1 MSDGDAV
8 NAAPPPEKH
17 GSQEENAP
25 TSQTVPSSKSAP
37 PEQPGASEEPATTTG
52 ALARLGFS
60 RTDRVS
66 RFLSEP
72 ALRGLGDGAAEA
84 LGATADGDDA
94 VLGLLR
100 LAESAREA
108 GQGALLEEFL
118 AGVGTVGTPG
128 HRLIR
133 LLGVSVALGDVL
145 ARHPER
151 LELLREGD
159 DELAVPAA
167 AVREALLEAVGADP
181 SAEVPVAG
189 SGGRE
194 ERDALRAGYHLR
206 LAQIAAADAVA
217 ADPAALQPRVSAAIS
232 DLADAALE
240 AASAIARATVEGHE
254 QVRWSVIAMGKTGA
268 RELNYI
274 SDVDVMHVVA
284 PAQEGCEEEDVITIG
299 AALARELA
307 RACSERTAE
316 GSLWQVDANLRP
328 EGKDGPL
335 VRTLDSYRRYYTEW
349 AKSWEFQALLKA
361 RAAAGDRELGAA
373 YEEMVEPWVWQA
385 STREGFVE
393 DTRAMRRRVVAHIPR
408 AEVDR
413 NIKLGPGGLRDV
425 EFTVQLLQL
434 VHGRADEQ
442 LQGRSTLDSLAR
454 LGEGGY
460 ISRTHVA
467 EMDEAYRFLRCV
479 EHRLQLHRLRRTQVL
494 PTAASD
500 LRRLS
505 RSMGLGTDEF
515 AGRYQRTRRR
525 VRQLHEEIFYR
536 PLLLTASQLSDGE
549 IALSAEDAQA
559 RLAAIGYRDPGRALA
574 HISSLTEGISRR
586 ARIQRQLL
594 PAMLEWFA
602 DGIDPDLGLLAF
614 RRLSDEIGSAHWY
627 MGLLRDSGLAAKRL
641 TKVLAASRYVGEELE
656 RIPEAVRWLARDE
669 QLRPLSREVLGREFL
684 AVITRVDTVEEA
696 RDVLRRTRSRELL
709 RIALAHLTDVAS
721 AAEVACALTDL
732 AEAVLE
738 AGLLVAYHVV
748 ARERKVVGE
757 EAEPLD
763 GVDEVDETTAQELR
777 ERRSDPAR
785 ALGVELAI
793 IAQGSFGA
801 REMGYSSDADVQFI
815 AVDRGAG
822 RDTVE
827 ITNAVASQ
835 IQKILNAPVARSD
848 MKVSADLRPE
858 GKVGPLTRTAE
869 SWIDY
874 LRRDAETWEKQ
885 ALLRARVVVSSE
897 ALGERLTGEMDR
909 HRYPDGGLE
918 EQDRR
923 AITRMKARVESERLP
938 RNADPARHLK
948 LGRGGMTDV
957 EWCTQLLAL
966 EHGHEVE
973 GLRTT
978 STLAQL
984 EAAVA
989 AELLEGREAEE
1000 LRAAWTLAWQL
1011 RRGLFLWKGREGE
1024 VLPSD
1029 RNDLRALALLIDGE
1043 DATASELED
1052 RYLKVTRRSRTLA
1065 EQIIFGETC

>member
-1 MSDGDAV
+1 MSDGDPV
-8 NAAPPPEKH
+8 NAAPPPEEH
-17 GSQEENAP
+17 GAPEQEAP
-25 TSQTVPSSKSAP
+25 TAPSSEPAP
-37 PEQPGASEEPATTTG
+37 QEQPGAGEEPATTTG

-108 GQGALLEEFL
+108 GQDALLEEFL
-118 AGVGTVGTPG
+118 AGVGTAGTPG

-145 ARHPER
+145 ARHPEH
-151 LELLREGD
+151 LGLLREGD

-167 AVREALLEAVGADP
+167 AVREALLEAVGADA

-194 ERDALRAGYHLR
+194 ERDALRAAYHLR

-217 ADPAALQPRVSAAIS
+217 ADPADLQPRVSVAIS

-373 YEEMVEPWVWQA
+373 YEEMVAPWVWQA

-434 VHGRADEQ
+434 VHGRADER

-505 RSMGLGTDEF
+505 RSLGLSTDEF

-559 RLAAIGYRDPGRALA
+559 RLAAIGYRDPARALA

-684 AVITRVDTVEEA
+684 AVITRVGTVEEA

-827 ITNAVASQ
+827 ITNAVAAQ

-1065 EQIIFGETC
+1065 EQIIFGEDC

>member
-1 MSDGDAV
+1 M
-8 NAAPPPEKH
+8 NAATPPEEH
-17 GSQEENAP
+17 GSPEQEAP
-25 TSQTVPSSKSAP
+25 TAPTAPSSEPAP
-37 PEQPGASEEPATTTG
+37 PEQSGASEEPATTTG

-108 GQGALLEEFL
+108 GQDALLEEFL
-118 AGVGTVGTPG
+118 AGVGTAGTPG

-181 SAEVPVAG
+181 AAEVPVAG

-194 ERDALRAGYHLR
+194 ERDALRAAYHLR

-217 ADPAALQPRVSAAIS
+217 ADPAALQPRVSVAIS

-284 PAQEGCEEEDVITIG
+284 PAHEDCDEEDVITIG

-373 YEEMVEPWVWQA
+373 FEQMVEPWVWQA

-425 EFTVQLLQL
+425 EFTVQLLQM

-467 EMDEAYRFLRCV
+467 EMDAAYRFLRCV

-500 LRRLS
+500 LRRLA
-505 RSMGLGTDEF
+505 RS
-515 AGRYQRTRRR
+515 
-525 VRQLHEEIFYR
+525 VKI
-536 PLLLTASQLSDGE
+536 
-549 IALSAEDAQA
+549 
-559 RLAAIGYRDPGRALA
+559 GRA
-574 HISSLTEGISRR
+574 
-586 ARIQRQLL
+586 
-594 PAMLEWFA
+594 
-602 DGIDPDLGLLAF
+602 
-614 RRLSDEIGSAHWY
+614 
-627 MGLLRDSGLAAKRL
+627 
-641 TKVLAASRYVGEELE
+641 
-656 RIPEAVRWLARDE
+656 
-669 QLRPLSREVLGREFL
+669 
-684 AVITRVDTVEEA
+684 
-696 RDVLRRTRSRELL
+696 
-709 RIALAHLTDVAS
+709 
-721 AAEVACALTDL
+721 
-732 AEAVLE
+732 
-738 AGLLVAYHVV
+738 HV
-748 ARERKVVGE
+748 
-757 EAEPLD
+757 
-763 GVDEVDETTAQELR
+763 
-777 ERRSDPAR
+777 
-785 ALGVELAI
+785 
-793 IAQGSFGA
+793 
-801 REMGYSSDADVQFI
+801 
-815 AVDRGAG
+815 
-822 RDTVE
+822 
-827 ITNAVASQ
+827 
-835 IQKILNAPVARSD
+835 
-848 MKVSADLRPE
+848 
-858 GKVGPLTRTAE
+858 
-869 SWIDY
+869 
-874 LRRDAETWEKQ
+874 
-885 ALLRARVVVSSE
+885 
-897 ALGERLTGEMDR
+897 
-909 HRYPDGGLE
+909 
-918 EQDRR
+918 
-923 AITRMKARVESERLP
+923 
-938 RNADPARHLK
+938 
-948 LGRGGMTDV
+948 
-957 EWCTQLLAL
+957 
-966 EHGHEVE
+966 
-973 GLRTT
+973 
-978 STLAQL
+978 
-984 EAAVA
+984 
-989 AELLEGREAEE
+989 
-1000 LRAAWTLAWQL
+1000 
-1011 RRGLFLWKGREGE
+1011 
-1024 VLPSD
+1024 
-1029 RNDLRALALLIDGE
+1029 
-1043 DATASELED
+1043 
-1052 RYLKVTRRSRTLA
+1052 
-1065 EQIIFGETC
+1065 

>member
-1 MSDGDAV
+1 M
-8 NAAPPPEKH
+8 NAATPPEEH
-17 GSQEENAP
+17 GSPEQEAP
-25 TSQTVPSSKSAP
+25 TAPTAPSSEPAP
-37 PEQPGASEEPATTTG
+37 PEQSGASEEPATTTG

-108 GQGALLEEFL
+108 GQDALLEEFL
-118 AGVGTVGTPG
+118 AGVGTAGTPG

-181 SAEVPVAG
+181 AAEVPVAG

-194 ERDALRAGYHLR
+194 ERDALRAAYHLR

-217 ADPAALQPRVSAAIS
+217 ADPAALQPRVSVAIS

-284 PAQEGCEEEDVITIG
+284 PAHEDCDEEDVITIG

-373 YEEMVEPWVWQA
+373 YEEMVAPWVWQA

-425 EFTVQLLQL
+425 EFTVQLLQM

-505 RSMGLGTDEF
+505 RSLGLGPDEF
-515 AGRYQRTRRR
+515 AKRYQRTRRR

-641 TKVLAASRYVGEELE
+641 TRVLAASRYVGEELE

-669 QLRPLSREVLGREFL
+669 QLRPLSRDVLGREFL

-822 RDTVE
+822 SDTVE
-827 ITNAVASQ
+827 ITNAVATQ

-897 ALGERLTGEMDR
+897 ALGERLTEEMDR
-909 HRYPDGGLE
+909 HRYPGGGLE

-1043 DATASELED
+1043 DATAAELED

-1065 EQIIFGETC
+1065 EQIIFGEDG

>member
-1 MSDGDAV
+1 M
-8 NAAPPPEKH
+8 NAATPPEEH
-17 GSQEENAP
+17 GSPEETAP
-25 TSQTVPSSKSAP
+25 TPQTVPSSESAP
-37 PEQPGASEEPATTTG
+37 PEQSGASEEPATTTG

-100 LAESAREA
+100 LAESAWEA
-108 GQGALLEEFL
+108 GQDALLEEFL
-118 AGVGTVGTPG
+118 AGVGTAGTPG

-194 ERDALRAGYHLR
+194 ERDALRAAYHLR

-217 ADPAALQPRVSAAIS
+217 ADPAALQPRVSVAIS

-373 YEEMVEPWVWQA
+373 YEAMVEPWVWQA

-434 VHGRADEQ
+434 VHGRADER

-505 RSMGLGTDEF
+505 RSLGLSTDEF

-684 AVITRVDTVEEA
+684 AVITRVGTVEEA

-763 GVDEVDETTAQELR
+763 GVDEVDETTAPELR

-822 RDTVE
+822 DDTVE

-897 ALGERLTGEMDR
+897 ALGERLTEEMDR

-966 EHGHEVE
+966 EHGHAVE

-1043 DATASELED
+1043 DATAAELED

-1065 EQIIFGETC
+1065 EQIIFGEDG

>member
-1 MSDGDAV
+1 M
-8 NAAPPPEKH
+8 NAATPPEEH
-17 GSQEENAP
+17 GSPEETAP
-25 TSQTVPSSKSAP
+25 TPQTVPSSESAP
-37 PEQPGASEEPATTTG
+37 PEQSGASEEPATTTG

-108 GQGALLEEFL
+108 GQDALLEEFL
-118 AGVGTVGTPG
+118 AGVGTAGTPG

-194 ERDALRAGYHLR
+194 ERDALRAAYHLR

-217 ADPAALQPRVSAAIS
+217 ADPAALQPRVSVAIS

-361 RAAAGDRELGAA
+361 RAASGDRELGAA
-373 YEEMVEPWVWQA
+373 YEAMVEPWVWQA

-434 VHGRADEQ
+434 VHGRADER

-505 RSMGLGTDEF
+505 RSLGLSTDEF

-684 AVITRVDTVEEA
+684 AVITRVGTVEEA

-763 GVDEVDETTAQELR
+763 GVDEVDETTAPELR

-822 RDTVE
+822 GDTVE
-827 ITNAVASQ
+827 ITNAVATQ

-848 MKVSADLRPE
+848 MKVSAELRPE

-897 ALGERLTGEMDR
+897 GLGERLTEEMDR

-938 RNADPARHLK
+938 RNADPGRHLK

-1043 DATASELED
+1043 DATAAELED

-1065 EQIIFGETC
+1065 EQIIFGEDG

>member
-1 MSDGDAV
+1 M
-8 NAAPPPEKH
+8 NAATPPEEH
-17 GSQEENAP
+17 GSPEQEAP
-25 TSQTVPSSKSAP
+25 TAPTAPSSEPAP
-37 PEQPGASEEPATTTG
+37 PEQSGASEEPATTTG

-108 GQGALLEEFL
+108 GQDALLEEFL
-118 AGVGTVGTPG
+118 AGVGTAGTPG

-181 SAEVPVAG
+181 AAEVPVAG

-194 ERDALRAGYHLR
+194 ERDALRAAYHLR

-217 ADPAALQPRVSAAIS
+217 ADPAALQPRVSVAIS

-284 PAQEGCEEEDVITIG
+284 PAHEDCDEEDVITIG

-361 RAAAGDRELGAA
+361 RAAAGDRDLGAA

-425 EFTVQLLQL
+425 EFTVQLLQM

-505 RSMGLGTDEF
+505 RSLGLGPDEF
-515 AGRYQRTRRR
+515 AKRYQRTRRR

-669 QLRPLSREVLGREFL
+669 QLRPLTRDVLGREFL

-721 AAEVACALTDL
+721 AAEVAHALTDL

-822 RDTVE
+822 SDTVE
-827 ITNAVASQ
+827 ITNAVATQ

-897 ALGERLTGEMDR
+897 ALGERLTEEMDR
-909 HRYPDGGLE
+909 HRYPGGGLE

-938 RNADPARHLK
+938 RNADPSRHLK

-1024 VLPSD
+1024 VLPGD

-1043 DATASELED
+1043 DATAAELED

-1065 EQIIFGETC
+1065 EQIIFGEDG